1 MPKVEKK
8 DKKANP
14 LLAGE
19 GVATKAKATE
29 KVEVKTEIS
38 EDKVEDKKVID
49 TPKKEEKPVAKVS
62 NNAEMGLKS
71 DIEMTRIALSK
82 EPQVNFM
89 IPLSDGEKVGAT
101 HDCFINGYKVTVPK
115 GRMCII
121 PQSIANLLAETYRVQ
136 AEAGSEFRL
145 DFNDDVHEKLS

>member
-19 GVATKAKATE
+19 GVATKAKAPE
-29 KVEVKTEIS
+29 KIVNTEIS
-38 EDKVEDKKVID
+38 EDKVAEKEVIE
-49 TPKKEEKPVAKVS
+49 TPKKEEKTAPRVS
-62 NNAEMGLKS
+62 TNAEMGLKS

-82 EPQVNFM
+82 ETQVNFM
-89 IPLSDGEKVGAT
+89 IPLADGEKAGAT

-145 DFNDDVHEKLS
+145 DFNDDAHDRLS